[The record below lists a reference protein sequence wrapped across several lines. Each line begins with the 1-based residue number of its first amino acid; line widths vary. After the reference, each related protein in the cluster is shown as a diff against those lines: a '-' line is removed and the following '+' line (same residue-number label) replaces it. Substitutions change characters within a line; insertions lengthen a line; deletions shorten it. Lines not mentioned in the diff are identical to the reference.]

1 MINFESFLSIFNSL
15 PDKFSTIVFHL
26 IQNMEHTENVSLKDI
41 DYRRG
46 FNIALREHD
55 LSINDLAKLVEKKIY
70 DNAEPKGTLR
80 DGIATLIE
88 RGHRN
93 SSSIYLKDV
102 CEILEIDETF
112 LINNSEY
119 MYKHTQDIKWCFE
132 TLSPINQSAI
142 YSLVLQLNSIES
154 FDSTASNL
162 FVEHPNIGIE

>member
-15 PDKFSTIVFHL
+15 PDNFGTIVFQL
-26 IQNMEHTENVSLKDI
+26 IQNMEHTENISPKDI

-46 FNIALREHD
+46 FNIALCEHN

-70 DNAEPKGTLR
+70 GNDEPQGTLR

-88 RGHRN
+88 RGHKN
-93 SSSIYLKDV
+93 SSSIYLNDV

-142 YSLVLQLNSIES
+142 YFFVLQLSDIDS
-154 FDSTASNL
+154 FDSIISNA
-162 FVEHPNIGIE
+162 FAEHPNINIE